1 MTQALNRLNTEHG
14 RIRAML
20 AQFESQL
27 DLFEQAE
34 QPDYEILAGSVAY
47 CREYLDCYHHARE
60 DALLAHLRE
69 RDRPAA
75 ERCAELEAQHAGLAD
90 VTRELVAIFEAVRE
104 GATVERERL
113 VGRARKLAEAY
124 HLHLAWEEA
133 HFFPVVEKAL
143 RPEDWAA
150 IDARFAAAD
159 DPLATNPVD
168 ERYRP
173 LFGAIA
179 DAEAAEAARA
189 G

>member
-1 MTQALNRLNTEHG
+1 MTQALRKLETEHG

-20 AQFESQL
+20 TQFETQL
-27 DLFEQAE
+27 DLFERAE
-34 QPDYEILAGSVAY
+34 QPDYEILGGSVAY
-47 CREYLDCYHHARE
+47 CREYLDCWHHARE
-60 DALLAHLRE
+60 DALLERLRE
-69 RDRPAA
+69 RNPQAA
-75 ERCAELEAQHAGLAD
+75 HQCAELEAQHAGLAD
-90 VTRELVAIFEAVRE
+90 VTHELVTLFEAVRE
-104 GATVERERL
+104 GATVEREGL
-113 VGRARKLAEAY
+113 VRRARNLAGAY

-133 HFFPVVEKAL
+133 HFFPAVEKAL

-179 DAEAAEAARA
+179 DAQTAETARA